1 MSLPLLMQEDKL
13 KGAMRDL
20 EHGSLFL
27 RMPKMVSGKGYRVT
41 VTSKWVIILVGA
53 HQQEGGNWLILVQE
67 NVQVYLLQHCEVQ
80 AKLLAASN
88 TAAILPHVAWK
99 IRSFP

>member
-27 RMPKMVSGKGYRVT
+27 RMPKMVKGYRVT
-41 VTSKWVIILVGA
+41 VTSKGVIILAGA
-53 HQQEGGNWLILVQE
+53 PRKREGTG
-67 NVQVYLLQHCEVQ
+67 
-80 AKLLAASN
+80 
-88 TAAILPHVAWK
+88 
-99 IRSFP
+99 SFWSRKM